1 MESFNDLSEP
11 DKLAWLQLFE
21 QQTENAKEF
30 CQQNDLVYHQFLS
43 WKRGLEPLGKSDS
56 QFVEV
61 DCALSETSTLPDR
74 LLAELDLGSGITL
87 RIYHPHQLSV

>member
-21 QQTENAKEF
+21 RQAKSAKEF
-30 CQQNDLVYHQFLS
+30 CQQNELVYHQFLS
-43 WKRGLEPLGKSDS
+43 WKRSMEPPEESKP

-61 DCALSETSTLPDR
+61 NCELPEVASPSGG
-74 LLAELDLGSGITL
+74 LLAELDLSSGITL
-87 RIYHPHQLSV
+87 RIYHPQPLS